1 MYLTISL
8 AIYDDRIE
16 IASPGMFPPQI
27 TAENI
32 KEPHESYP
40 HNLKVAEALY
50 RMTYLENWGNGARR
64 IMDACKAQGVEPP
77 TWCSDGGFVTIT
89 FKRPDFTSSTIKTGK
104 EDKKVTKEDKYPLST
119 PQVEL
124 LIQKMSDSFMS
135 MKDMA
140 NVCDIKDLKYFRESY
155 ITPALE
161 EELIE
166 RLYPNQP
173 KHPKQQYRLTEIAK
187 RWLTNNTK

>member
-1 MYLTISL
+1 MYGRNGSGKT
-8 AIYDDRIE
+8 
-16 IASPGMFPPQI
+16 PQI

-50 RMTYLENWGNGARR
+50 RMTYLENWGSGARR
-64 IMDACKAQGVEPP
+64 IMDACKAQDVEAP

-89 FKRPDFTSSTIKTGK
+89 FKRPDFTSGTIKT
-104 EDKKVTKEDKYPLST
+104 DNEDKYPPQVPPKHPLST

-124 LIQKMSDSFMS
+124 LIQKMGDSYMS
-135 MKDMA
+135 MRDMA
-140 NVCDIKDLKYFRESY
+140 DVCDIKDLKYFRESY
-155 ITPALE
+155 IAPALE
-161 EELIE
+161 EGLIE

-173 KHPKQQYRLTEIAK
+173 KHPKQQYRLTETAK
-187 RWLTNNTK
+187 EWLTDNTK